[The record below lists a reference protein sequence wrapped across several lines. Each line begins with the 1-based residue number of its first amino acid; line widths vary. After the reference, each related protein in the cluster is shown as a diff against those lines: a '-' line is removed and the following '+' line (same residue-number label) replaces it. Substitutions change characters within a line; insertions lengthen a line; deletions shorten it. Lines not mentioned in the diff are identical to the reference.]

1 MENIILL
8 SWFFKICSI
17 VTIYPKQILKQTILK
32 ENLLTNWM
40 FLLLMQILCKDCR
53 YLTNW
58 MFVQARRQ
66 SWSLPSQDLPF
77 PILADKPNNLSI
89 ILIILADEN
98 SKHLIVIICADTV
111 SVIRLTCW
119 TSSTP
124 ILEAWFPV
132 FHFRFNMFSI
142 NKQKQAHVQGNNHIW
157 HLGIFPETHDFL
169 ISDIFHH
176 LWPHHTR
183 GEEFQVVGIDD
194 NPSRK

>member
-1 MENIILL
+1 MQLL
-8 SWFFKICSI
+8 C
-17 VTIYPKQILKQTILK
+17 T
-32 ENLLTNWM
+32 
-40 FLLLMQILCKDCR
+40 DCR

-98 SKHLIVIICADTV
+98 SKHLIVIICTEV
-111 SVIRLTCW
+111 VTVIRLTCW

-124 ILEAWFPV
+124 TLEPWYPV
-132 FHFRFNMFSI
+132 FHPRFNMFSI
-142 NKQKQAHVQGNNHIW
+142 NKQKQTNIQGPLP
-157 HLGIFPETHDFL
+157 HLTSRHFSRNRQLTH

-176 LWPHHTR
+176 LWPHHMR
-183 GEEFQVVGIDD
+183 GEEFQVFGIDD
-194 NPSRK
+194 NPSRKEFGGPESNSFKISSESKIEGLYDHLTRTT

>member
-1 MENIILL
+1 MQAVENIILL

-32 ENLLTNWM
+32 ENLLTNWI
-40 FLLLMQILCKDCR
+40 FLLFMQILCTDCR

-98 SKHLIVIICADTV
+98 SKHLIVLILQCPSVLMRPQSSDLPVELPPLQFLNPGILCFILVLICLV
-111 SVIRLTCW
+111 LTNKNK
-119 TSSTP
+119 P
-124 ILEAWFPV
+124 I
-132 FHFRFNMFSI
+132 FRDLY
-142 NKQKQAHVQGNNHIW
+142 HI
-157 HLGIFPETHDFL
+157 
-169 ISDIFHH
+169 
-176 LWPHHTR
+176 
-183 GEEFQVVGIDD
+183 
-194 NPSRK
+194 